1 MTDNSYETFAME
13 SISTEIAGVG
23 HQVLPVLI
31 NNRNTRKRSDICL
44 ISTIQTL

>member
-23 HQVLPVLI
+23 HQVLPVL
-31 NNRNTRKRSDICL
+31 NK
-44 ISTIQTL
+44 Q